1 MGNVVCIGA
10 QWGDEGKGRIVDRL
24 SEQADVV
31 VRFHGGNNAGH
42 TVVVDGVTTILHLVP
57 SGVLHK
63 SKLCVIGSGCVID
76 PEVLLQ
82 EMDMLQA
89 RGLLLPAENGGPRLV
104 VSDQA
109 HVILPFHKRVDKARE
124 AQRGKGKIGTT
135 GRGIG
140 PAYEDKAA
148 RRGLRMHDLVEPD
161 RVADFVRAGVM
172 FANSVLEALDGEV
185 YSGEELEAMIA
196 RLREQGQRLK
206 PYVDDCG
213 ARIAEAAANGKK
225 VLFEGAQGAL
235 LDLDHGT
242 YPFVTSSNCLAAHA
256 SVGSGVGPHLLGR
269 VLAVLKAYSTRVG
282 EGPFPT
288 ELADDHGEALRQR
301 GGEFGATTGRPRRTG
316 WLDLVALKYAV
327 RINGVT
333 DLAITKLDV
342 LAGFGDLQVC
352 TAYEVDGVRLKN
364 FPHDVR
370 TLSRVK
376 PVYQSFPGFDGVPER
391 ITSLNDLPPAA
402 QRYLAFVTEA
412 LGVRLSIVGVG
423 PGRGQELVLNDV
435 LA

>member
-1 MGNVVCIGA
+1 VGNAVCIGA

-24 SEQADVV
+24 SEAADVV

-63 SKLCVIGSGCVID
+63 DKLCVIGSGCVVD

-82 EMDMLQA
+82 EMEMLQA
-89 RGLLLPAENGGPRLV
+89 RGLLDLKKPRLII
-104 VSDQA
+104 SDQA

-124 AQRGKGKIGTT
+124 TSRGKSKIGTT

-148 RRGLRMHDLVEPD
+148 RRGLRVHDLVEPD
-161 RVADFVRAGVM
+161 RVAEFVRAGVM
-172 FANSVLEALDGEV
+172 YANSVLEALDGEV
-185 YSGEELEAMIA
+185 YRGEELEQMIA
-196 RLREQGQRLK
+196 RLREQGQRIK
-206 PYVDDCG
+206 PFVDDCG
-213 ARIAEAAANGKK
+213 ARVAEAAAHGKK
-225 VLFEGAQGAL
+225 ILFEGAQGAL

-288 ELADDHGEALRQR
+288 ELSDDKGEALRQK

-342 LAGFGDLQVC
+342 LAGFGDLKVC
-352 TAYEVDGVRLKN
+352 TGYEVDGQRLKN

-370 TLSRVK
+370 TLSRVT
-376 PVYQSFPGFDGVPER
+376 PVYESFGGFDGVPER
-391 ITSLNDLPPAA
+391 IASLDDLPPAA
-402 QRYLAFVTEA
+402 RRYLTFVTES

-423 PGRGQELVLNDV
+423 PGRGQELVLHDV

>member
-1 MGNVVCIGA
+1 MIG
-10 QWGDEGKGRIVDRL
+10 
-24 SEQADVV
+24 
-31 VRFHGGNNAGH
+31 
-42 TVVVDGVTTILHLVP
+42 
-57 SGVLHK
+57 
-63 SKLCVIGSGCVID
+63 
-76 PEVLLQ
+76 
-82 EMDMLQA
+82 
-89 RGLLLPAENGGPRLV
+89 
-104 VSDQA
+104 
-109 HVILPFHKRVDKARE
+109 
-124 AQRGKGKIGTT
+124 
-135 GRGIG
+135 
-140 PAYEDKAA
+140 
-148 RRGLRMHDLVEPD
+148 
-161 RVADFVRAGVM
+161 
-172 FANSVLEALDGEV
+172 
-185 YSGEELEAMIA
+185 
-196 RLREQGQRLK
+196 RLREQGQRIR

-213 ARIAEAAANGKK
+213 ARIAEAAARGKK
-225 VLFEGAQGAL
+225 ILYEGAQGAL

-256 SVGSGVGPHLLGR
+256 AVGSGVGPQMLGR

-288 ELADDHGEALRQR
+288 ELTEQNGEALRQK

-370 TLSRVK
+370 TLSRVQ
-376 PVYQSFPGFDGVPER
+376 PIYQSFGAFDGVPDR
-391 ITSLNDLPPAA
+391 INSLNDLPPAA
-402 QRYLAFVTEA
+402 RRYLTFITES
-412 LGVRLSIVGVG
+412 LGVRLAIVGVG
-423 PGRGQELVLNDV
+423 PGRGQELVLHDV

>member
-1 MGNVVCIGA
+1 MGNLVCIGA

-42 TVVVDGVTTILHLVP
+42 TVVVDGVTTVLHLVP

-63 SKLCVIGSGCVID
+63 HKLCVIGPGCVVD

-82 EMDMLQA
+82 ELEMLAA
-89 RGLLLPAENGGPRLV
+89 RGLVDLTRPERMV
-104 VSDQA
+104 ISDQA

-124 AQRGKGKIGTT
+124 VARGAGKIGTT

-148 RRGLRMHDLVEPD
+148 RRGLRMHDLIEPG
-161 RVADFVRAGVM
+161 RVAEAVRSGVM
-172 FANSVLEALDGEV
+172 YANSVLEALDGEI
-185 YSGEELEAMIA
+185 YKGEEIESMIA
-196 RLREQGQRLK
+196 RLREQGRRLK
-206 PYVDDCG
+206 PLVDDAG
-213 ARIAEAAANGKK
+213 VRIHEAALAGKK

-256 SVGSGVGPHLLGR
+256 SVGSGVGPNLLGR

-288 ELADDHGEALRQR
+288 EMADARGEELRQR
-301 GGEFGATTGRPRRTG
+301 GREFGATTGRPRRTG
-316 WLDLVALKYAV
+316 WLDLPALEYAV

-342 LAGFGDLQVC
+342 LAGFGELKLC
-352 TAYEVDGVRLKN
+352 TGYTLGGAPVRH

-370 TLSRVK
+370 QLQEVT
-376 PVYQSFPGFDGVPER
+376 PVYESFEGFEQVPER
-391 ITSLNDLPPAA
+391 IASLDDLPPAA
-402 QRYLAFVTEA
+402 RRYLDAIVA
-412 LGVRLSIVGVG
+412 RLGVRLSIVGVG